1 MAEQANHLTRNRV
14 SDERK
19 AADLADL
26 LQPRMIH
33 ANSATNRLDLGPT
46 SVHGALR

>member
-1 MAEQANHLTRNRV
+1 MHDARLAAMADQANHLTRNRV

-26 LQPRMIH
+26 LQHWMIH
-33 ANSATNRLDLGPT
+33 GQPRNEPA
-46 SVHGALR
+46 